1 MLSNNSYFTFLGS
14 HSFKVQPFTFPT
26 TSVIGKRVTTVCAT
40 TTGGKVDF
48 KWLKNGKEISKTS
61 KVIMRSFPEFSTLI
75 IDPVAE
81 DDSGNYTCI
90 ATARGIS
97 ESFTALLDVLGT
109 FIFLFNKNLHKIKN
123 LDKCLFNRI

>member
-1 MLSNNSYFTFLGS
+1 ME
-14 HSFKVQPFTFPT
+14 
-26 TSVIGKRVTTVCAT
+26 
-40 TTGGKVDF
+40 F
-48 KWLKNGKEISKTS
+48 KWLKNGKEISKNT

-97 ESFTALLDVLGT
+97 ESFTALLDVLGK
-109 FIFLFNKNLHKIKN
+109 FIFSFKNSA
-123 LDKCLFNRI
+123 